1 MGTLHL
7 LFDGVGLQPQLE
19 TTEKNSRDSIIVA
32 WQILTLHHRYTSKEF
47 RLSDSI
53 FQTSKLPSETQ
64 LATLLF
70 ISQKREA
77 VRRE

>member
-19 TTEKNSRDSIIVA
+19 TTEKDSRDSIIVA

-53 FQTSKLPSETQ
+53 FQTSELPSETQ

-70 ISQKREA
+70 ISLRKEKQ
-77 VRRE
+77 